1 MQQPEHD
8 LRAFQ
13 TSYTS
18 PRRYISLG
26 LVAALHVVL
35 IWALATG
42 LATQFIKKLPD
53 EFKAQV
59 VKQKPPSQPKTP
71 PPPPPQLAKPPPPF
85 VPPPEI
91 NIQTTTTNTTAISNV
106 QSRHVAPPAPAKIE
120 PPRPSGRRHD
130 CYSGYPPI
138 SKRLGEEGKVLV
150 EFTVSADGSVTNA
163 KVAKSS
169 GYSRLDR
176 AAVQCVSDFH
186 YHPAT
191 QGGKPIAIRTKV
203 QVAYELR

>member
-1 MQQPEHD
+1 M
-8 LRAFQ
+8 
-13 TSYTS
+13 
-18 PRRYISLG
+18 
-26 LVAALHVVL
+26 
-35 IWALATG
+35 
-42 LATQFIKKLPD
+42 
-53 EFKAQV
+53 
-59 VKQKPPSQPKTP
+59 
-71 PPPPPQLAKPPPPF
+71 
-85 VPPPEI
+85 
-91 NIQTTTTNTTAISNV
+91 
-106 QSRHVAPPAPAKIE
+106 
-120 PPRPSGRRHD
+120 
-130 CYSGYPPI
+130 
-138 SKRLGEEGKVLV
+138 LV